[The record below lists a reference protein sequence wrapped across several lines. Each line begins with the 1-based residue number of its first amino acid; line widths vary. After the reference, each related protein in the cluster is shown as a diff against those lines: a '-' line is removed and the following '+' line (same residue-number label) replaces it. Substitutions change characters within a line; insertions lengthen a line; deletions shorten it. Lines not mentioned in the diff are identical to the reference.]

1 MPPRLNGKT
10 HARQISA
17 ELGAFVLDTL
27 GLSAALEWRTR
38 RFQRLTGVSCQLSM
52 DPALPVAMPE
62 VYAETIFDFY
72 NEALRNAA
80 RHAMASR
87 VAIALTITPRDVTV
101 KFSLPLP

>member
-1 MPPRLNGKT
+1 MPPRLNAKH

-17 ELGAFVLDTL
+17 ELGTFVLDTL

-38 RFQRLTGVSCQLSM
+38 QFQRLTGVSCKLSL

-62 VYAETIFDFY
+62 IYAETIFDFY
-72 NEALRNAA
+72 NEALRNVA